1 LEKALLILVNLINN
15 LHDFI
20 VSIFRFL
27 GFGLTDKDLHFWFV
41 GVIGTVI
48 FIVSDLIFRYVIRWS
63 ISVIS
68 FIYTVTVLI
77 VVVFGLEIEQKI
89 TGRGAMEFADIVS
102 GLWGFIAI
110 FSVFLAIKTTLYL
123 TKKLYKK
130 FKEQWGRSSL

>member
-15 LHDFI
+15 FHDII
-20 VSIFRFL
+20 VNLFRFL

-41 GVIGTVI
+41 GVVGTVI
-48 FIVSDLIFRYVIRWS
+48 FVVSDLIFRYVIRWN

-68 FIYTVTVLI
+68 FIYTLTVLI

-89 TGRGAMEFADIVS
+89 TGRGSMEFSDIVS

-110 FSVFLAIKTTLYL
+110 FSVFLAIKAALYF
-123 TKKLYKK
+123 TKKFYKK
-130 FKEQWGRSSL
+130 IMKF

>member
-1 LEKALLILVNLINN
+1 MEKALLILVNVINY

-20 VSIFRFL
+20 VNIFRFL

-41 GVIGTVI
+41 GIIGTAI
-48 FIVSDLIFRYVIRWS
+48 FVLSDLIFRYVTRWS

-68 FIYTVTVLI
+68 FIYTCTVLI

-110 FSVFLAIKTTLYL
+110 LSVFLAIKATLYL
-123 TKKLYKK
+123 TKKFYKK
-130 FKEQWGRSSL
+130 FSSKAR